1 MKVTIHAS
9 RSGYTG
15 YELAGMIK
23 KAGGIAEFYDDDF
36 LVCMLTPENSAK
48 DFDLLEDVL
57 TQIKPKDTKITPVF
71 SLAEQKRAL
80 SIREAVFS
88 PKERVEVSSS
98 AGRICAESAVSCP
111 PAVPIAVCGEIIS
124 NEQISLFK
132 KYGIEYISVVK

>member
-1 MKVTIHAS
+1 M
-9 RSGYTG
+9 
-15 YELAGMIK
+15 
-23 KAGGIAEFYDDDF
+23 
-36 LVCMLTPENSAK
+36 
-48 DFDLLEDVL
+48 L